1 MRVTSAPTR
10 LPMKALLHFCNEQ
23 SDVVMRQIFLDT
35 ETTGLYHA
43 QGHRIIEIAAVE
55 MINRRPTNNHFHV
68 YLNPQ
73 REIDPAAQEVHGI
86 SLEFLQDKPLF
97 KTVAQDMIAFI
108 SGAELIIH
116 NAPFD
121 LGFLNSELGHIGLQP
136 IETFCDKITDTLR
149 MAKDSRPGQRN
160 NLDALCRHF
169 GIDNARRVLH
179 GALLDAELL
188 AEVYMAMT
196 RGQDSLMMDLGQSQP
211 LMQVQTVQGVKTIV
225 SVLKA
230 DESELTAHQE
240 YLKSLAKS
248 GAKQW

>member
-1 MRVTSAPTR
+1 
-10 LPMKALLHFCNEQ
+10 
-23 SDVVMRQIFLDT
+23 MRQIFLDT
-35 ETTGLYHA
+35 ETTGLYPA

-55 MINRRPTNNHFHV
+55 MFNRRPTNNHFHV

-86 SLEFLQDKPLF
+86 TLEFLQDKPLF
-97 KTVAQDMIAFI
+97 DAIAQELIDFV
-108 SGAELIIH
+108 SGSELIIH

-121 LGFLNSELGHIGLQP
+121 VGFLNSELGRIGLQP
-136 IETFCDKITDTLR
+136 IQIFCDKITDTLK

-169 GIDNARRVLH
+169 GIDNAKRVLH

-196 RGQDSLMMDLGQSQP
+196 RGQDSFMMDLVQAQP
-211 LMQVQTVQGVKTIV
+211 ATMETGNHHPLP
-225 SVLKA
+225 LKVMRA
-230 DESELTAHQE
+230 DALELAEHQA
-240 YLKSLAKS
+240 YLGSLAKA
-248 GAKQW
+248 GAKIW